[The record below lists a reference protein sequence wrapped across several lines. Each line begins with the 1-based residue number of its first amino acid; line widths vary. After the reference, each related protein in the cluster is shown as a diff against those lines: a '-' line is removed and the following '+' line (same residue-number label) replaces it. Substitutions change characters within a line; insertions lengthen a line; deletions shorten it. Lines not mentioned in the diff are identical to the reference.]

1 MDAPTIRVIGF
12 KTEYLFNPKTK
23 KNDREVELVEYAPV
37 HAIMTSRITDRVAN
51 MMPPEAIDN
60 DDDGKKLS
68 FMRARWE
75 MIEPSYRA
83 WKDGREMPLDGTP
96 LAVWPGVTA
105 EQAEALRRVGL
116 RTVEDVATLTD
127 SVMGKVHLPNV
138 RDLVTQ
144 AKAFLEA
151 ADRSVVADQMAKQ
164 QDEIDALK
172 EQLSAAMELLE
183 EANKPKKGKA
193 KAEAEDEQ
201 EEAGETEKA

>member
-1 MDAPTIRVIGF
+1 
-12 KTEYLFNPKTK
+12 
-23 KNDREVELVEYAPV
+23 
-37 HAIMTSRITDRVAN
+37 
-51 MMPPEAIDN
+51 
-60 DDDGKKLS
+60 
-68 FMRARWE
+68 
-75 MIEPSYRA
+75 
-83 WKDGREMPLDGTP
+83 
-96 LAVWPGVTA
+96 TA

-172 EQLSAAMELLE
+172 EQLAAAMELLE
-183 EANKPKKGKA
+183 EANKPKRGKA
-193 KAEAEDEQ
+193 KAEVEDEQ
-201 EEAGETEKA
+201 EETEETEKA